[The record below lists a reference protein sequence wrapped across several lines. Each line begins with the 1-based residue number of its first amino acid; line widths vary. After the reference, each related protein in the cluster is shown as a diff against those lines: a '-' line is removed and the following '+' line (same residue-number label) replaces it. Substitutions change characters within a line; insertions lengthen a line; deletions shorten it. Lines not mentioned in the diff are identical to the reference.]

1 MMCSCSLPSFRYC
14 SVRHLL
20 ELPVSSLRVAIQHNE
35 FGSFELHYQTW
46 ANVLRH
52 HFDSLS
58 LFLSL
63 CLKYTTTAGSV
74 NPGLG
79 VGLDFCLSGTLEES
93 EVLSIIRAGQRGSEP
108 YPVSDL
114 RLRDSSGARAPDSPA
129 LDSLHDHLPFG
140 AVRGVETIALFDRNN
155 LADHFLAAFRE

>member
-20 ELPVSSLRVAIQHNE
+20 EPPVSALRVAIQHNE

-74 NPGLG
+74 KPGLG
-79 VGLDFCLSGTLEES
+79 LVLDFCLSRTLRSGEHTS
-93 EVLSIIRAGQRGSEP
+93 ELQSRA
-108 YPVSDL
+108 
-114 RLRDSSGARAPDSPA
+114 
-129 LDSLHDHLPFG
+129 
-140 AVRGVETIALFDRNN
+140 
-155 LADHFLAAFRE
+155 